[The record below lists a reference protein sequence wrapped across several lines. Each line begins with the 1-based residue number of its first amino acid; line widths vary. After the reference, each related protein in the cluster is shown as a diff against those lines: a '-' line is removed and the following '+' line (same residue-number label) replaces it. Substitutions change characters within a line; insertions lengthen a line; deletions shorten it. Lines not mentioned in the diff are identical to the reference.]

1 MEKIVLIVSHCPD
14 PLINKRIQMLKEDYD
29 VTVLYIERGNPKFIK
44 YDDVEYI
51 KMNAT
56 YKNGKLFRRIF
67 DSFKLKKQVNK
78 IIKDKKIENIYAFRL
93 DMLMLISKKYIKK
106 YKVVY
111 EVADL
116 HNAIIN
122 NSKNIF
128 KIVVRKTLYYLE
140 KHVCQHV
147 DILSVTS
154 EKYYDVYFN
163 RFIPKE
169 KLVYMPNVPNIEYFK
184 KYKKKT
190 TGKFTVGF
198 IGFVRYKEQ
207 MKMLIEAAK
216 KVDIKVFFAGASDDD
231 EIMSLSNQLKNIE
244 YYGRYDYNTE
254 IAKLYSKCDCIYSV
268 YDIKYNNVKYALPN
282 KLYESIY
289 CRLPIL
295 VSDGTY
301 LGKLVE
307 ELGVGVTVNAF
318 SVTDLIEKINLL
330 KDDKKFYEVLSEN
343 CKKNKNILDI
353 DKYNKAFINKL
364 KKVRKIS

>member
-14 PLINKRIQMLKEDYD
+14 PLINKRIQALKLDYA
-29 VTVLYIERGNPKFIK
+29 VTILYIERGNPDFTK
-44 YDDVEYI
+44 YEDVEYI

-78 IIKDKKIENIYAFRL
+78 TIKDRKAENIYAFRL
-93 DMLMLISKKYIKK
+93 DMLMLISKQYLKK
-106 YKVVY
+106 CKIVY

-122 NSKNIF
+122 NSKNTF
-128 KIVVRKTLYYLE
+128 KIIIRKTLYSLE
-140 KHVCQHV
+140 KNFCKYV
-147 DILSVTS
+147 DILSITS

-163 RFIPKE
+163 KFIPKE
-169 KLVYMPNVPNIEYFK
+169 KMVYMPNIPNVEYFK
-184 KYKKKT
+184 KYKKKKS
-190 TGKFTVGF
+190 GKFTVGF

-216 KVDIKVFFAGASDDD
+216 KIDIKVFFAGASDDD
-231 EIMSLSNQLKNIE
+231 EIMNLSKQLKNIE

-254 IAKLYSKCDCIYSV
+254 IAQLYSKCDCIYSV
-268 YDIKYNNVKYALPN
+268 YDTKYNNVKYALPN

-289 CRLPIL
+289 CKLPIL
-295 VSDGTY
+295 VSSRTY

-307 ELGVGVTVNAF
+307 ELNVGVTVDAF
-318 SVTDLIEKINLL
+318 SLTDLISKIGLL
-330 KDDKKFYEVLSEN
+330 KDDKEFYEDLSKNCQKCKDVLN
-343 CKKNKNILDI
+343 I
-353 DKYNKAFINKL
+353 DKYNKEFINKL
-364 KKVRKIS
+364 KNVRKI